1 MRKIKIFFFLLT
13 KAKFVFKEPNHT
25 KVVIIDPI
33 SSVDI
38 VKALKKFNPF
48 LLNNRIEQI
57 NKIYI
62 SIKIITFLIKNLFKR
77 SLKINYFL
85 ALINVINP
93 KVLVTRIDTS
103 RDFSILSK
111 ILYKKIHCISLQ
123 QGMRLLPDN
132 KNLHRTDT
140 PKKDI
145 KNYFIPEFF
154 VFSNSDKLFFSN
166 LKAKVINYHIA
177 GSIRAQTALNY
188 FKLKKIKK
196 TILYDFCLISDPD
209 KYSTTGY
216 IAKYLHD
223 FCKEKNFSY
232 VIAAETNL
240 KDGSEMKF
248 YREFT
253 GDRNINII
261 RNIKNQYTS
270 YRLVLQSKVV
280 VGQLSTLLK
289 EALSYNKKIF
299 TINGFNY
306 NFSNLDLCI
315 FNKNRT
321 KNFWQPRNESYSR
334 FKNFAIKIYKM
345 SNFEYS
351 KKFKNRDDLMKRNQD
366 TVKFLKKKI
375 IYFLKKKNIQ
385 NNDTI

>member
-1 MRKIKIFFFLLT
+1 MRKIKILISLIFKSKL
-13 KAKFVFKEPNHT
+13 KFENPRQSSI
-25 KVVIIDPI
+25 VILDPI
-33 SSVDI
+33 ASIDLFKI
-38 VKALKKFNPF
+38 LKSYNPF
-48 LLNNRIEQI
+48 LLINRVEQI
-57 NKIYI
+57 ETIYI
-62 SIKIITFLIKNLFKR
+62 TKKIIFFLIKNFFKN
-77 SLKINYFL
+77 SLKINYL
-85 ALINVINP
+85 LIIINLINP
-93 KVLVTRIDTS
+93 KILITRIDTS
-103 RDFSILSK
+103 RDFHILSRM
-111 ILYKKIHCISLQ
+111 LYKKIYCVSLQ
-123 QGMRLLPDN
+123 QGMRFIPDN
-132 KNLHRTDT
+132 KNLRNSDT
-140 PKKDI
+140 SEEDI
-145 KNYFIPEFF
+145 KNFFIPEFF

-232 VIAAETNL
+232 VIAAGTNL
-240 KDGSEMKF
+240 KDGSEMQF
-248 YREFT
+248 YRKFT

-261 RNIKNQYTS
+261 RNIKNEYTS

-375 IYFLKKKNIQ
+375 LYFLKKKNIQ